1 MIEII
6 IATTTYPKK
15 NWGISKMEEFLTEEI
30 VSTGDIFLGAFPF
43 SQIQMVRL
51 FCLSIAKYI

>member
-30 VSTGDIFLGAFPF
+30 VSTGDSFLGAFVF
-43 SQIQMVRL
+43 SDIQMVRVIL
-51 FCLSIAKYI
+51 FIYS